1 MLQTIHHLW
10 PPGAHFVYKCYH
22 QWSSLVLWNGNGTT
36 SFLHSREGMT
46 QGDPLDMVAYGIGIL
61 LLIKY
66 LKSAFTDVTQPW
78 YAGDASALGTTTRVG
93 SYFNSLKKLELG
105 RGYHPELS
113 KSVLIVHPENFETV
127 NSLAHV
133 MGLMC
138 AWACVILAVIS
149 GMMIPNMIG

>member
-1 MLQTIHHLW
+1 
-10 PPGAHFVYKCYH
+10 
-22 QWSSLVLWNGNGTT
+22 
-36 SFLHSREGMT
+36 MT

-93 SYFNSLKKLELG
+93 SYFNSLKKLEPG

-133 MGLMC
+133 MSLRCKQARVVMV
-138 AWACVILAVIS
+138 VILGMASSNVS
-149 GMMIPNMIG
+149 G